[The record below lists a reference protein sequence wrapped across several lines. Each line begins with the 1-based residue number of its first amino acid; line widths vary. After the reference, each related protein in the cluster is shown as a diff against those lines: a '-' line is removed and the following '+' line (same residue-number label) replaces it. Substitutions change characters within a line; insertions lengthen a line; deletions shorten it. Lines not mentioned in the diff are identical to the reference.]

1 MQRVWSIEFAVLF
14 KGIKMKIFSTS
25 LMAVA
30 LASVSGCS
38 EGTPGGPGAT
48 VQTESGTK
56 VTTNKPMFGQTENT
70 FNLDVPT
77 MSSALQQGH
86 EAEATIGIKRAL
98 NFDEDVTLKFTDVPK
113 GVTIEPAS
121 PVIKHGDKDATIHF
135 KATDESPIGDYK
147 IKVTGHPEMGAD
159 AAIEF
164 KLSVTAKESFAVS
177 VPRLSTSL
185 KQGETQTVA
194 IGISRDKHF
203 TEDVTLTFGKL
214 PEGVTIAPETAVLSS
229 DSSESVFTLTGTED
243 ASLGNFTVDV
253 TGHPAKGAETSGAF
267 NLAVTG
273 K

>member
-1 MQRVWSIEFAVLF
+1 
-14 KGIKMKIFSTS
+14 MKIFTTS
-25 LMAVA
+25 LMTLA

-56 VTTNKPMFGQTENT
+56 VTANKPMFGQTENT
-70 FNLDVPT
+70 FNLDVPM

-86 EAEATIGIKRAL
+86 DSEATVGIKRAL
-98 NFDEDVTLKFTDVPK
+98 NFDEDVTLSFSDVPK
-113 GVTIEPAS
+113 GVTVEPAS

-135 KATDESPIGDYK
+135 KATDKALIGDYK
-147 IKVTGHPEMGAD
+147 IKVTGHPEVGAD

-164 KLSVTAKESFAVS
+164 KLNVTAKETFSVS

-185 KQGETQTVA
+185 KQGETQTVS
-194 IGISRDKHF
+194 IGVSRDKNF

-214 PEGVTIAPETAVLSS
+214 PEGVTISPESAVLTS
-229 DSSESVFTLTGTED
+229 DTSESVFTLTGAED

-253 TGHPAKGAETSGAF
+253 KGHPAKGAETSSVLK
-267 NLAVTG
+267 LAVTE